1 MLVLSYPGDSSYGGS
16 VESNQQAP
24 RFLSEPAS
32 RIHFVNTAGVLIH
45 CGQVAGIPSPTVQ
58 WVTAGDG
65 QPVTTVHNLRTTFP
79 NGTLYLQSF
88 QANRYRQDVHAT
100 TYRCVATNSVGTTG
114 SRDVRVRAVV
124 AQRYEVQ
131 VYDEFVISGNTAV
144 LRCHIPSYVRDYVAV
159 VTWEREDGV
168 TITSNVAVGGRYSV
182 LAHGELHIRQATIAD
197 GFKSYRCRTRHAL
210 SGETQLS
217 ATAGRLI
224 ITDAQGAHPPRL
236 SDTLAQVRT
245 DEGSAAELTCVAQGF
260 PTPTYRWFRKDNF
273 RPATEARGVI
283 QADGSLYF
291 VKTKIQDSGMYVC
304 VVNNSAGEQILEST
318 LTVTAP
324 LSVHITPERVQVET
338 GRTAT
343 LTCNVSGWPVDSITW
358 LRDQRPLH
366 PLQGLETSSSSSKY
380 QLISPH
386 VLHIPSLTRNE
397 RGVYQCYAR
406 NQQDSAQATSEIV
419 LGEIPPMIT
428 DAFKERTIEPG
439 SGSLSLHCIALGT
452 PLPQVTWTLDG
463 LPVQDNERVRAGDYV
478 RRGGDVVSH
487 VNISDIRV
495 SDGGFYA
502 CIARSD
508 VGEKVHEARINIRG
522 PPTVRRM
529 EDRYIVAGE
538 TVRIQCP
545 YSGHPISEIFWEK
558 DGRRLPTNRRQQ
570 VFANGTLVLATAVK
584 NGDEGLYRC
593 TARNK
598 DGTADSGTLRVKV
611 QVKPV
616 LQPFAFPRVIQEG
629 MKVVVTCSV
638 ADGDAPF
645 EVTWLRNG
653 SPLPEDSVRVQKYS
667 DDFATLTIEKA
678 QPRHN
683 GDYTCIARNAFA
695 QVNYTSTLTVHVP
708 PRWSIEPKDT
718 DVVVSRS
725 ATLDCQ
731 AEGYPHPQ
739 LRWEKGTGQG
749 NYEPVTTSYHYQI
762 YENGSLTIQDVTK
775 NDAGFYLCQATNDV
789 GPGLSSVISLNVH
802 IAPEFKTKFHTK
814 MVRKDEDV
822 KLTCEVK
829 GDQPIQIQWHK
840 DKLPLLGLAST
851 ENAGLAVAKV
861 RDVPITD
868 GTKSELTLSRVGR
881 KDSALYSCV
890 ATNKYGTDDTNIQ
903 LVVQEPPDPPRSVRI
918 IESSSRR
925 ARVQWDPPFSGNSLI
940 NQYRIQIMET
950 TRSSGVHL
958 TSPHNMTVTSTET
971 QSPIKNLR
979 PSSSYELVII
989 AENGVGESLPSVKV
1003 PFQTEGE
1010 VPEGPPEQISVEP
1023 TSSTSLRVSWM
1034 PPPVHMHN
1042 GDILGYYVGY
1052 NSSGEKIQYKTV
1064 DVKSSSQP
1072 RTETELKGLHKWT
1085 RYSVSIQAYNKKG
1098 AGPRSDPIVKLT
1110 MEDVPSRPPRKV
1122 ACEAKSSSKVRVTWS
1137 PPPHNALHGH
1147 LEGFKIR
1154 YRKTESHEDED
1165 DEPILEIVIKSGE
1178 QQDYNLDSLA
1188 KFANYS
1194 IQLLARTRKGD
1205 GIESDPVYC
1214 KTLEDVPGPPGD
1226 IKALP
1231 YRKQAILVSWKL
1243 PEECNGVITT
1253 YTLYQR
1259 SVGSTDKPNGSHNMS
1274 KHQVAASQRYF
1285 EATGLEL
1292 NRRYEFWVSA
1302 STQIG
1307 EGESTRVMS
1316 QSTSDT
1322 IPARIASFSERVFL
1336 AKGSSMTLNC
1346 LSVGVPPGSNV
1357 WNFRGEKLDKNKNRF
1372 QLLSNGSVLLSEISD
1387 EHTGNYT
1394 CRVEN
1399 RHGSD
1404 EINYQVQIKG
1414 LLPAPSAVSVV
1425 SASTSELR
1433 IRWDL
1438 PRKYMNAMF
1447 KLILHYRRKFGGQW
1461 EEVEVS
1467 SKQDWYLLEGLQCG
1481 TKYQVYLVG
1490 TRRSGAV
1497 GEASDII
1504 TGQTEGGVPAAPLQD
1519 DFATPS
1525 NSSITLDLGTWSDGG
1540 CPMRAYVINYRKQ
1553 QASNERG
1560 EWIQVQYNQAQD
1572 RVVITGLS
1580 PATWYEIKV
1589 AASNDAGSQVHIY
1602 AVATRTIAGGTIA
1615 PALANSFDDGYAT
1628 NSILEEVQIVVP
1640 VIVAVFALTVILTIS
1655 GYVYVRRRQLMF
1667 LQDSQQSPL
1676 GNGSGLYERTR
1687 APSTGDTQKKFI
1699 ESCDTLFSG
1708 GSPRHINNFSSTYQV
1723 PAKLATPVSMQSQH
1737 CTLVRNP
1744 DARLQYY
1751 EDDIVTPYATFRVA
1765 GSQDS
1770 DVCAR
1775 RESAIAGTLG
1785 HSGQSAHQTLQ
1796 MHAMHPGAV
1805 HNHHTL
1811 GHPGHRGGGSGSGPG
1826 GNPGG
1831 GPQGQVNGTGPNGV
1845 GPPGTERERLD
1856 SAQLFDELQNPYQEL
1871 CPRNKILVCQ
1881 TYDGA
1886 NWMNSTPFRIQRAP
1900 NLQSSE
1906 ASEDSSSEWS
1916 SSIASS
1922 YRQGCSNGVSSLERR
1937 KNSASL
1943 TRDLMPMSAASAY
1956 ATVARR
1962 KGSTP
1967 GRCNHIRCAGDEC
1980 FGGGGTTV
1988 TERLPSKASVCFPL
2002 SPQEELTVMLN
2013 QNTLTG
2019 SAFKTPQPT
2028 ARTSKH
2034 LNGMGNNGG
2043 S

>member
-1 MLVLSYPGDSSYGGS
+1 MRNRAEIAWYRPPGS
-16 VESNQQAP
+16 
-24 RFLSEPAS
+24 
-32 RIHFVNTAGVLIH
+32 
-45 CGQVAGIPSPTVQ
+45 
-58 WVTAGDG
+58 
-65 QPVTTVHNLRTTFP
+65 
-79 NGTLYLQSF
+79 
-88 QANRYRQDVHAT
+88 
-100 TYRCVATNSVGTTG
+100 
-114 SRDVRVRAVV
+114 
-124 AQRYEVQ
+124 
-131 VYDEFVISGNTAV
+131 
-144 LRCHIPSYVRDYVAV
+144 
-159 VTWEREDGV
+159 
-168 TITSNVAVGGRYSV
+168 GRYSV
-182 LAHGELHIRQATIAD
+182 LPHGELHIRQATIAD

-236 SDTLAQVRT
+236 SDTLTSVRA
-245 DEGSAAELTCVAQGF
+245 DEGSAAELTCVAQAF
-260 PTPTYRWFRKDNF
+260 PTPVYRWFRKDNF
-273 RPATEARGVI
+273 HPLTEQRVL

-291 VKTKIQDSGMYVC
+291 VKTKIQDSGVYVC
-304 VVNNSAGEQILEST
+304 VVNNTAGEQILEST

-324 LSVHITPERVQVET
+324 LQAHMTPERVQVEA
-338 GRTAT
+338 GRSAT
-343 LTCNVSGWPVDSITW
+343 LTCNVSGWPVDSIVW

-366 PLQGLETSSSSSKY
+366 PLQGMESSSSKY

-386 VLHIPSLTRNE
+386 VLHIPSLSRNE
-397 RGVYQCYAR
+397 RGVYQCYAK
-406 NQQDSAQATSEIV
+406 NQRDSAQATSEIV

-428 DAFKERTIEPG
+428 DAFKERIIDPG
-439 SGSLSLHCIALGT
+439 SSSLSLHCIASGT

-463 LPVQDNERVRAGDYV
+463 LPVHDNERVRTGDYV

-487 VNISDIRV
+487 VNITDVRV
-495 SDGGFYA
+495 SDGGYYA

-529 EDRYIVAGE
+529 EDRYIIAGE

-545 YSGHPISEIFWEK
+545 YSGYPISDIFWEK
-558 DGRRLPTNRRQQ
+558 DGRRLPTNRRQH
-570 VFANGTLVLATAVK
+570 VFPNGTLVLTTSVK
-584 NGDEGLYRC
+584 NEDEGLYRC

-616 LQPFAFPRVIQEG
+616 LQPFAFPKVIQEG

-653 SPLPEDSVRVQKYS
+653 RALPEDSVRVQKYT

-678 QPRHN
+678 SPRHN
-683 GDYTCIARNAFA
+683 GDYTCTARNAFA

-718 DVVVSRS
+718 DVVVGRS

-739 LRWEKGTGQG
+739 LRWEKGSGQG
-749 NYEPVTTSYHYQI
+749 NYDPVTTSYHYQI

-775 NDAGFYLCQATNDV
+775 SDAGFYLCQATNDV

-802 IAPEFKTKFHTK
+802 VAPEFKTKFHTN

-840 DKLPLLGLAST
+840 DKLPLLGLASSET
-851 ENAGLAVAKV
+851 GMSTKV
-861 RDVPITD
+861 RDVPIAE

-903 LVVQEPPDPPRSVRI
+903 LIVQEPPDPPRAVRI
-918 IESSSRR
+918 SEAASRHVR
-925 ARVQWDPPFSGNSLI
+925 LTWEPPFSGNSLI
-940 NQYRIQIMET
+940 TQYRIQILET
-950 TRSSGVHL
+950 ARGAGTRGS
-958 TSPHNMTVTSTET
+958 SPHNVTVTSSET
-971 QSPIKNLR
+971 AIQIKNLR
-979 PSSSYELVII
+979 PSSSYDLVVI
-989 AENGVGESLPSVKV
+989 AENGVGESQPSVKV

-1010 VPEGPPEQISVEP
+1010 VPEGPPEQINVEA

-1034 PPPVHMHN
+1034 PPPPHMQN
-1042 GDILGYYVGY
+1042 GEILGYYVGY
-1052 NSSGEKIQYKTV
+1052 NASGEKIQYKTV
-1064 DVKSSSQP
+1064 GSSNQP
-1072 RTETELKGLHKWT
+1072 RVETELKALRKWT
-1085 RYSVSIQAYNKKG
+1085 RYSVSVQAYNKKG
-1098 AGPRSDPIVKLT
+1098 PGPRSDPITKAT

-1122 ACEAKSSSKVRVTWS
+1122 VCEAKSSSKIKVTWT
-1137 PPPHNALHGH
+1137 PPTHNSLHGH
-1147 LEGFKIR
+1147 LEGFKVR
-1154 YRKTESHEDED
+1154 YRKTESFEDED
-1165 DEPILEIVIKSGE
+1165 DEPVLEAIIKSAD
-1178 QQDYNLDSLA
+1178 QQEYVLDSLG

-1194 IQLLARTRKGD
+1194 IQVLARTRKGD
-1205 GIESDPVYC
+1205 GIESDPVFC
-1214 KTLEDVPGPPGD
+1214 RTLEDVPGPPGD

-1259 SVGSTDKPNGSHNMS
+1259 TVGDKPNSHNMS
-1274 KHQVAASQRYF
+1274 KHQIAASQHQF

-1302 STQIG
+1302 STRIG

-1322 IPARIASFSERVFL
+1322 IPARIASFSDRVFL

-1346 LSVGVPPGSNV
+1346 VSIGVPPGSNK
-1357 WNFRGEKLDKNKNRF
+1357 WLFRGEKLDKNKNKF
-1372 QLLSNGSVLLSEISD
+1372 AVLGNGSVVLSDVGD

-1399 RHGSD
+1399 RHGTD

-1425 SASTSELR
+1425 SASNSELR

-1438 PRKYMNAMF
+1438 PRKYMNAMH

-1467 SKQDWYLLEGLQCG
+1467 PKQDWYLLEGLQCG

-1490 TRRSGAV
+1490 VRRSGAL

-1504 TGQTEGGVPAAPLQD
+1504 SGQTEGGVPSAPLQE
-1519 DFATPS
+1519 DFATPNVS
-1525 NSSITLDLGTWSDGG
+1525 AISLDLGAWSDGN
-1540 CPMRAYVINYRKQ
+1540 CPMRAYVINYRRQ
-1553 QASNERG
+1553 QASSERG
-1560 EWIQVQYNQAQD
+1560 EWIQVPHSHAQD
-1572 RVVITGLS
+1572 RVVITGLN

-1589 AASNDAGSQVHIY
+1589 TASNDAGSQVHIY
-1602 AVATRTIAGGTIA
+1602 AVATRTILGGTIA
-1615 PALANSFDDGYAT
+1615 PALANSYDDNYAT

-1655 GYVYVRRRQLMF
+1655 GYVCIRRRQLMF
-1667 LQDSQQSPL
+1667 LQQGQQSPL
-1676 GNGSGLYERTR
+1676 GNGSALYERTR
-1687 APSTGDTQKKFI
+1687 APSSGDTQKKFI
-1699 ESCDTLFSG
+1699 ESCDTLLSG
-1708 GSPRHINNFSSTYQV
+1708 SSPRHINNFTSTYQV
-1723 PAKLATPVSMQSQH
+1723 PAKLATPVPMQSQH
-1737 CTLVRNP
+1737 CTLVRNS
-1744 DARLQYY
+1744 DTRIQYY
-1751 EDDIVTPYATFRVA
+1751 EDDIVAPYATFRVA
-1765 GSQDS
+1765 GSQES
-1770 DVCAR
+1770 EVCAR
-1775 RESAIAGTLG
+1775 RDSAIAQTIGNHQSMQMNPINV
-1785 HSGQSAHQTLQ
+1785 HSG
-1796 MHAMHPGAV
+1796 
-1805 HNHHTL
+1805 HHTL
-1811 GHPGHRGGGSGSGPG
+1811 GHNHRNGPASIGAGGSE
-1826 GNPGG
+1826 N
-1831 GPQGQVNGTGPNGV
+1831 
-1845 GPPGTERERLD
+1845 RERHD
-1856 SAQLFDELQNPYQEL
+1856 SAQLFDELQNQYQEL
-1871 CPRNKILVCQ
+1871 SPRNKILVCQ
-1881 TYDGA
+1881 TYDPT
-1886 NWMNSTPFRIQRAP
+1886 NWMNSTPFRTTRAQNP
-1900 NLQSSE
+1900 QSSE
-1906 ASEDSSSEWS
+1906 ASDDTSSEWS
-1916 SSIASS
+1916 SSAASS
-1922 YRQGCSNGVSSLERR
+1922 AYRPGAGGAAGGPGAAGVSSLERKKTQAR
-1937 KNSASL
+1937 SL
-1943 TRDLMPMSAASAY
+1943 PLTASAY

-1962 KGSTP
+1962 RASQE
-1967 GRCNHIRCAGDEC
+1967 RCNHHPRCDE
-1980 FGGGGTTV
+1980 G
-1988 TERLPSKASVCFPL
+1988 
-2002 SPQEELTVMLN
+2002 SPTRQATSPREELTVMLN

-2019 SAFKTPQPT
+2019 SAFRTPQPA
-2028 ARTSKH
+2028 ARTSKQQ
-2034 LNGMGNNGG
+2034 LMEW
-2043 S
+2043 